1 MYKILYF
8 LMCRYASEWEGS
20 LVAIYRE
27 FGDTWN
33 PIPGSKL
40 HDKESQLCK
49 RMQEG
54 KAEYEVTLQHTNE
67 LQQEIFASR
76 LPKVLL

>member
-1 MYKILYF
+1 
-8 LMCRYASEWEGS
+8 MCSYASEWEGS

-33 PIPGSKL
+33 PILGSKL

-49 RMQEG
+49 RMREG
-54 KAEYEVTLQHTNE
+54 KAEYELTVQRTNE
-67 LQQEIFASR
+67 LQQEIFASQ
-76 LPKVLL
+76 LPKVL